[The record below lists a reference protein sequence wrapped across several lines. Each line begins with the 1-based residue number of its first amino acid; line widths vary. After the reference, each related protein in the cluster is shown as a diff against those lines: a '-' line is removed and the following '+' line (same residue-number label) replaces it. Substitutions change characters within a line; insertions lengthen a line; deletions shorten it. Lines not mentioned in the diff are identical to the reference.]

1 MTYSMVEDTPVSP
14 RGAAIYYWGGEEEEL
29 YNDTNS
35 IDTKK
40 NDKEVDYLYASMF
53 HKRTSYSQRRRRSTG
68 KIIIMINNM
77 VVYLTYDM
85 KIL

>member
-35 IDTKK
+35 IDV
-40 NDKEVDYLYASMF
+40 KENVSIMLVVLDM
-53 HKRTSYSQRRRRSTG
+53 
-68 KIIIMINNM
+68 IIM
-77 VVYLTYDM
+77 
-85 KIL
+85 